1 VASGLAAASAAGLVA
16 AQRQKSCPKAAA
28 MATEYLRVLV
38 NTVAIRDEPGS
49 TDRLGDFTKNDAV
62 KLIVPCTSD
71 SVPEWVEVD
80 MVGAIR
86 EPAEEGRERPSKGF
100 VRTRN
105 RVATL
110 LEPWTDSNEAAKA
123 RDEQA
128 AKRNDG
134 TSWFKSATRT
144 AASAASHAKPL
155 LAGGREEYERRQR
168 LHAAASDVMRE
179 CRMGPVALRAKLLES
194 FDEKEWAAAHLA
206 DDKVLRALH
215 FVAERDAR
223 APAAESHG
231 SVPTP
236 PSPEQKVLVRPPPS
250 PMRAGS

>member
-1 VASGLAAASAAGLVA
+1 MASGLAAASAAGLVA
-16 AQRQKSCPKAAA
+16 AQAAKELPKAAT

-62 KLIVPCTSD
+62 KLIKPCPSD
-71 SVPEWVEVD
+71 GVPEWVEVD
-80 MVGAIR
+80 MVGAVR

-110 LEPWTDSNEAAKA
+110 LEPWTDSTEASTA
-123 RDEQA
+123 RDDQA
-128 AKRNDG
+128 AKRDEG

-155 LAGGREEYERRQR
+155 LQGGREEYERRQR
-168 LHAAASDVMRE
+168 LHAAASDVMRAVSYTHLTL
-179 CRMGPVALRAKLLES
+179 PTILL
-194 FDEKEWAAAHLA
+194 
-206 DDKVLRALH
+206 V
-215 FVAERDAR
+215 
-223 APAAESHG
+223 
-231 SVPTP
+231 
-236 PSPEQKVLVRPPPS
+236 
-250 PMRAGS
+250 

>member
-1 VASGLAAASAAGLVA
+1 
-16 AQRQKSCPKAAA
+16 

-62 KLIVPCTSD
+62 KLVQPCPSE

-110 LEPWTDSNEAAKA
+110 LEPWTDIDEAA
-123 RDEQA
+123 RRETT
-128 AKRNDG
+128 RRR
-134 TSWFKSATRT
+134 SATT
-144 AASAASHAKPL
+144 A
-155 LAGGREEYERRQR
+155 RRG
-168 LHAAASDVMRE
+168 S
-179 CRMGPVALRAKLLES
+179 
-194 FDEKEWAAAHLA
+194 
-206 DDKVLRALH
+206 KVRH
-215 FVAERDAR
+215 E
-223 APAAESHG
+223 
-231 SVPTP
+231 
-236 PSPEQKVLVRPPPS
+236 RPPRRPRTRS
-250 PMRAGS
+250 LC